1 MEQDSAR
8 SVQQPKEIVLGA
20 ALPITGGQ
28 SREGGFFKR
37 AYELAVKEI
46 NDAGGVMV
54 KQYGKKIPIKL
65 IIYDDK
71 SDNTTSVQLY
81 EKLVTEDKVNA
92 LLGGYGTP
100 LITAHTIVAEK
111 YRIPYVNGG
120 GATGAI
126 YERKMKHIFGLLSS
140 IEKLSLTMMD
150 WIAGQ
155 QDAGNLKKPVKIAV
169 MGENTSHGKE
179 FRQGVVARSKAA
191 PDRFQVVMDE
201 PFELNLKDAD
211 PLLQKVKA
219 SNADIYLADA
229 RLADYTTIHRRYTE
243 MGLYHQMVSYGPRGS
258 EKAARDALGTASDY
272 IISCNWWHRDLPT
285 SRRKTLPKNGKRR
298 STNRQNGSRR
308 WHTRPCASWPRPLKM
323 PAAWIRRSFAR
334 PGQDG
339 YEELPGGRRP
349 GLLQAERSDQQ
360 RLCDDAE
367 HARRQGSAHLSQGYR
382 YRQGHRADPQKV
394 DRWNELANDNV
405 SSPSTIL
412 ERSMTL
418 LVGAILLAGLYATM
432 SFGLALIYGVMKI
445 VNLAHAAYHDVGRV
459 CSLRLYRQ
467 LGRKSL
473 PGAADHRPAVL
484 CVRDIHAALT
494 SSDG

>member
-1 MEQDSAR
+1 MKHAR
-8 SVQQPKEIVLGA
+8 IISIVCLFLLGSFILPAAEVMAQPKEIVLGA

-37 AYELAVKEI
+37 AYEMAVKEI

-54 KQYGKKIPIKL
+54 RQYGKKLPIKL

-100 LITAHTIVAEK
+100 LITAHTVVAEK
-111 YRIPYVNGG
+111 YRIPYINGG

-126 YERKMKHIFGLLSS
+126 YERKMKYIFCLISS
-140 IEKLSLTMMD
+140 IEKLSNTLMD

-155 QDAGNLKKPVKIAV
+155 QDAGNLKKPVKIAL

-179 FRQGVVARSKAA
+179 FRQGVVARSKAS

-243 MGLYHQMVSYGPRGS
+243 LGLYHQVVSYGPRGS
-258 EKAARDALGTASDY
+258 EKSARDALGKASDY
-272 IISCNWWHRDLPT
+272 IISCNWWHKDLPT
-285 SRRKTLPKNGKRR
+285 KAAKNFAQKWEKAFNEPAEWFAAMAYETVRVMAKAIEDAGSLDKEKIRNAAAKMDMKDSLVVGGR
-298 STNRQNGSRR
+298 VTFKPNGQIDNDYVMMQN
-308 WHTRPCASWPRPLKM
+308 M
-323 PAAWIRRSFAR
+323 
-334 PGQDG
+334 
-339 YEELPGGRRP
+339 PGG
-349 GLLQAERSDQQ
+349 
-360 RLCDDAE
+360 
-367 HARRQGSAHLSQGYR
+367 
-382 YRQGHRADPQKV
+382 KV
-394 DRWNELANDNV
+394 
-405 SSPSTIL
+405 S
-412 ERSMTL
+412 
-418 LVGAILLAGLYATM
+418 
-432 SFGLALIYGVMKI
+432 LIYPKDIATAKAI
-445 VNLAHAAYHDVGRV
+445 VPIP
-459 CSLRLYRQ
+459 
-467 LGRKSL
+467 KK
-473 PGAADHRPAVL
+473 
-484 CVRDIHAALT
+484 
-494 SSDG
+494 

>member
-1 MEQDSAR
+1 MKHAR
-8 SVQQPKEIVLGA
+8 IISIVCLFLLGPLILPAAEVMAQPKEIVLGA

-54 KQYGKKIPIKL
+54 KDQGKKLPIKL

-111 YRIPYVNGG
+111 YRVPYVNGG

-126 YERKMKHIFGLLSS
+126 YERKMKYIFGLLSS
-140 IEKLSLTMMD
+140 IEKLSVTMMD

-155 QDAGNLKKPVKIAV
+155 QDAGNLKKPVKIAL
-169 MGENTSHGKE
+169 MGENSSHGKE
-179 FRQGVVARSKAA
+179 FRQGVQARSKAQ

-229 RLADYTTIHRRYTE
+229 RLSDYTTIHRRYTE
-243 MGLYHQMVSYGPRGS
+243 LGLYHQVVSYGPRGS

-272 IISCNWWHRDLPT
+272 IISCNWWHKDLPIEAAKVFADKWQKAFNEPAEWFPALAYET
-285 SRRKTLPKNGKRR
+285 TRVMAKAIEDAGSLDKEKLRNALVKMDMKSSLAVGERIKFKPNGQID
-298 STNRQNGSRR
+298 NDYVMMQN
-308 WHTRPCASWPRPLKM
+308 M
-323 PAAWIRRSFAR
+323 
-334 PGQDG
+334 
-339 YEELPGGRRP
+339 PGG
-349 GLLQAERSDQQ
+349 
-360 RLCDDAE
+360 
-367 HARRQGSAHLSQGYR
+367 
-382 YRQGHRADPQKV
+382 KV
-394 DRWNELANDNV
+394 
-405 SSPSTIL
+405 S
-412 ERSMTL
+412 
-418 LVGAILLAGLYATM
+418 
-432 SFGLALIYGVMKI
+432 LIYPKDIATAKAI
-445 VNLAHAAYHDVGRV
+445 VPIP
-459 CSLRLYRQ
+459 
-467 LGRKSL
+467 KK
-473 PGAADHRPAVL
+473 
-484 CVRDIHAALT
+484 
-494 SSDG
+494 

>member
-1 MEQDSAR
+1 MKHAR
-8 SVQQPKEIVLGA
+8 IISIVCLFLLGPLILPAAEVMAQPKEIVLGA

-54 KQYGKKIPIKL
+54 KDQGKKLPIKL

-111 YRIPYVNGG
+111 YRVPYVNGG

-126 YERKMKHIFGLLSS
+126 YERKMKYIFGLLSS
-140 IEKLSLTMMD
+140 IEKLSVTMMD

-155 QDAGNLKKPVKIAV
+155 QDAGNLKKPVKIAL
-169 MGENTSHGKE
+169 MGENSSHGKE
-179 FRQGVVARSKAA
+179 FRQGVQARSKAQ

-229 RLADYTTIHRRYTE
+229 RLSDYTTIHRRYTE
-243 MGLYHQMVSYGPRGS
+243 LGLYHQVVSYGPRGS

-272 IISCNWWHRDLPT
+272 IISCNWWHKDLPIKAAKVFADKWQKAFNEPAEWFPALAYET
-285 SRRKTLPKNGKRR
+285 TRVMAKAIEDAGSPDKEKLRNALVKMDMKSSLAVGERIKFKPNGQID
-298 STNRQNGSRR
+298 NDYVMMQN
-308 WHTRPCASWPRPLKM
+308 M
-323 PAAWIRRSFAR
+323 
-334 PGQDG
+334 
-339 YEELPGGRRP
+339 PGG
-349 GLLQAERSDQQ
+349 
-360 RLCDDAE
+360 
-367 HARRQGSAHLSQGYR
+367 
-382 YRQGHRADPQKV
+382 KV
-394 DRWNELANDNV
+394 
-405 SSPSTIL
+405 S
-412 ERSMTL
+412 
-418 LVGAILLAGLYATM
+418 
-432 SFGLALIYGVMKI
+432 LIYPKDIATAKAI
-445 VNLAHAAYHDVGRV
+445 VPIP
-459 CSLRLYRQ
+459 
-467 LGRKSL
+467 KK
-473 PGAADHRPAVL
+473 
-484 CVRDIHAALT
+484 
-494 SSDG
+494 

>member
-1 MEQDSAR
+1 MKHAR
-8 SVQQPKEIVLGA
+8 IISIVCLFLLGPFILPAAEVMAQPKEIVLGA

-54 KQYGKKIPIKL
+54 KDQGKKLPIKL

-111 YRIPYVNGG
+111 YRVPYVNGG

-126 YERKMKHIFGLLSS
+126 YERKMKYIFGLLSS
-140 IEKLSLTMMD
+140 IEKLSVTMMD

-155 QDAGNLKKPVKIAV
+155 QDAGNLKKPVKIAL
-169 MGENTSHGKE
+169 MGENSSHGKE
-179 FRQGVVARSKAA
+179 FRQGVQARSKAQ

-229 RLADYTTIHRRYTE
+229 RLSDYTTIHRRYTE
-243 MGLYHQMVSYGPRGS
+243 LGLYHQVVSYGPRGS

-272 IISCNWWHRDLPT
+272 IISCNWWHKDLPIKAAKAFADKWQKAFNEPAEWFPALAYET
-285 SRRKTLPKNGKRR
+285 TRVMAKAIEDAGSLDKEKLRNALVKMDMKSSLAVGERIKFKPNGQID
-298 STNRQNGSRR
+298 NDYVMMQN
-308 WHTRPCASWPRPLKM
+308 M
-323 PAAWIRRSFAR
+323 
-334 PGQDG
+334 
-339 YEELPGGRRP
+339 PGG
-349 GLLQAERSDQQ
+349 
-360 RLCDDAE
+360 
-367 HARRQGSAHLSQGYR
+367 
-382 YRQGHRADPQKV
+382 KV
-394 DRWNELANDNV
+394 
-405 SSPSTIL
+405 S
-412 ERSMTL
+412 
-418 LVGAILLAGLYATM
+418 
-432 SFGLALIYGVMKI
+432 LIYPKDI
-445 VNLAHAAYHDVGRV
+445 ATA
-459 CSLRLYRQ
+459 
-467 LGRKSL
+467 K
-473 PGAADHRPAVL
+473 AV
-484 CVRDIHAALT
+484 VPIPKK
-494 SSDG
+494 